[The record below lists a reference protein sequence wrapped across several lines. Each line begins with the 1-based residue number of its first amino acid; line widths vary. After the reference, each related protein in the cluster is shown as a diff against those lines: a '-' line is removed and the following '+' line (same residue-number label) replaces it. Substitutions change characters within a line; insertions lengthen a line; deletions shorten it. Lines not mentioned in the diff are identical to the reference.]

1 MVEVNGPD
9 APEDNPTV
17 SENRWKEVEG
27 RDRNFLLNV
36 TLFSGEGNRAVVFP
50 HLGSRIMVD
59 FAGRCL
65 KILKGET
72 WEPYKH
78 PLLEMVTL
86 VYLEKIDT
94 VYPMGKDIV
103 SSRDLKES
111 HFFSGVH
118 EFRLDEL
125 TRRYGKDPEGFIR
138 AAEGL
143 GGRPVAM
150 ADAASVLFP
159 FPRVPLYYLLW
170 AGDEEF
176 APRFSIL
183 FDRSIERVFQA
194 DAIWALVNLVSHSLI
209 RADVFP
215 GNPRAQF

>member
-1 MVEVNGPD
+1 MKVNGPG
-9 APEDNPTV
+9 APEDNPSP
-17 SENRWKEVEG
+17 SEDRWKGVEG
-27 RDRNFLLNV
+27 RDRDFLLNV

-65 KILKGET
+65 RIFSGER

-86 VYLEKIDT
+86 VYLEKIDAA
-94 VYPMGKDIV
+94 YPIGKDTV
-103 SSRDLKES
+103 GCRDLKES

-125 TRRYGKDPEGFIR
+125 TEKYGKDPEGFTR

-150 ADAASVLFP
+150 ADAAAMLVP

-176 APRFSIL
+176 APRFSVL

-194 DAIWALVNLVSHSLI
+194 DAIWALVNLVSHSLL
-209 RADVFP
+209 RA
-215 GNPRAQF
+215 